1 MSLVFYLLFTLKRC
15 KIPSTQIRARQKF
28 SRVDHMVSWTLIP
41 FFKFSENKLVP
52 TKVKSDPK
60 AIFCSLDGYVERRYS
75 HLSAVLVQTTAVQ
88 ASLRLKEEKV
98 MCTPKKKTVYH
109 MARTLKNERKYHCI
123 MWRNIFF
130 YILSVNGALR
140 NKLREGNSFFMHVI
154 QWGSKNVVE
163 NNMTTYFRGVCGH
176 VRKLRPPYVHT

>member
-28 SRVDHMVSWTLIP
+28 SRVDHMVSCTLIP

-123 MWRNIFF
+123 MWRNIYIFL
-130 YILSVNGALR
+130 ILSVNGALR
-140 NKLREGNSFFMHVI
+140 NKLREGNSFFMHLI
-154 QWGSKNVVE
+154 Q
-163 NNMTTYFRGVCGH
+163 
-176 VRKLRPPYVHT
+176 

>member
-1 MSLVFYLLFTLKRC
+1 M
-15 KIPSTQIRARQKF
+15 
-28 SRVDHMVSWTLIP
+28 
-41 FFKFSENKLVP
+41 
-52 TKVKSDPK
+52 
-60 AIFCSLDGYVERRYS
+60 
-75 HLSAVLVQTTAVQ
+75 SAVLVQTTAVQ

-140 NKLREGNSFFMHVI
+140 NKLREGNSFFMHLI
-154 QWGSKNVVE
+154 Q
-163 NNMTTYFRGVCGH
+163 
-176 VRKLRPPYVHT
+176 